1 MGAEDFNLL
10 PPQAWE
16 LQTAASAGLTISQ
29 FRFTLAVILSV
40 VVGAILRKV
49 PTVRGAAQGA
59 GWGAAAPPPAAAASA
74 PPPVHRV
81 ARSPGHASTLCP
93 PSVPT
98 HVQAAMCSAL

>member
-29 FRFTLAVILSV
+29 FRFTLAFILSV

-49 PTVRGAAQGA
+49 PTVRGEPRALSCGGRAAHRRL
-59 GWGAAAPPPAAAASA
+59 PPAASR
-74 PPPVHRV
+74 PV
-81 ARSPGHASTLCP
+81 ARSLPGRANTFFSPLCQLYM
-93 PSVPT
+93 
-98 HVQAAMCSAL
+98 QAAMCLAP